1 MDTGRD
7 FLKAQVN
14 NCIMQHQT
22 LLEAIR
28 DHVDQADDP
37 RYRELCSTHLPHME
51 RHQGMIEEYGKS
63 IGATGGGALKGA
75 LGAVLGKARDAV
87 DAIRETDFLRV
98 VGDIVMIRQAQDT
111 FATFARAGE
120 KIGDTRLAEIGR
132 MGEEEHDRM
141 QREFNAYIADLFV
154 DHVNGT
160 VTDAKGTKSGTSK
173 TSIPAM

>member
-7 FLKAQVN
+7 FLLAQVN

-22 LLEAIR
+22 LLDAIR

-37 RYRELCSTHLPHME
+37 RYRELCSKHLPHME

-63 IGATGGGALKGA
+63 LGATGGGVLKNA

-87 DAIRETDFLRV
+87 DAMRETDFLRV

-132 MGEEEHDRM
+132 TGEKAHDTM
-141 QREFNAYIADLFV
+141 QAEFNAYIADLFV

-160 VTDAKGTKSGTSK
+160 VPDGKGARSGK
-173 TSIPAM
+173 ASIPAM

>member
-7 FLKAQVN
+7 FLRAQVN
-14 NCIMQHQT
+14 NCVMQHQT
-22 LLEAIR
+22 LLEALR

-37 RYRELCSTHLPHME
+37 RYRELCSKHLPHME

-63 IGATGGGALKGA
+63 IGAEGGGAFKNA

-87 DAIRETDFLRV
+87 DALRETDFLRV

-111 FATFARAGE
+111 FGTFARAGQAL
-120 KIGDTRLAEIGR
+120 GDTRLAEIGR
-132 MGEEEHDRM
+132 MGEEEHDKM
-141 QREFNAYIADLFV
+141 QQEFNAYIALLFV

-160 VTDAKGTKSGTSK
+160 VPSKSSRSSSSTR
-173 TSIPAM
+173 TPAM

>member
-7 FLKAQVN
+7 FLRAQLN
-14 NCIMQHQT
+14 NCIMQHQS
-22 LLEAIR
+22 LLQALR

-37 RYRELCSTHLPHME
+37 HYRELCSRHLPHME

-63 IGATGGGALKGA
+63 IGAEGGGALKNA

-87 DAIRETDFLRV
+87 DAMRETDFLRV

-111 FATFARAGE
+111 FGTFARAGR
-120 KIGDTRLAEIGR
+120 KLGDTRLAEIGET
-132 MGEEEHDRM
+132 GEKEHDRM
-141 QREFNAYIADLFV
+141 QREFNAYIAELFV

-160 VTDAKGTKSGTSK
+160 VAAADGTRTAASRT
-173 TSIPAM
+173 PAR

>member
-7 FLKAQVN
+7 FLRSQVN
-14 NCIMQHQT
+14 NCIMQHQA

-37 RYRELCSTHLPHME
+37 RYRELCSKHLPHME

-63 IGATGGGALKGA
+63 LGATGGGVLKNA

-87 DAIRETDFLRV
+87 DAMRETDFLRV

-120 KIGDTRLAEIGR
+120 KIGDARLAEIGR
-132 MGEEEHDRM
+132 TGEKEHDTM
-141 QREFNAYIADLFV
+141 QHEFNAYIADLFV

-160 VTDAKGTKSGTSK
+160 VPNAKDAAAAKA
-173 TSIPAM
+173 SIPAM